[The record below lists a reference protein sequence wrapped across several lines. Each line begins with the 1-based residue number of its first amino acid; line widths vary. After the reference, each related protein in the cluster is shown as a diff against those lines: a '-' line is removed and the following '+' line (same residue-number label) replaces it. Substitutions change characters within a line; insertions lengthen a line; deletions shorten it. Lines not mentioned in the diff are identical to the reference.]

1 MGQSPLNT
9 KLDKEALLVTIIL
22 IVVTDLTYS
31 SRLLEAVNSNNQ
43 Y

>member
-22 IVVTDLTYS
+22 NVLAGLTLFSASVRS
-31 SRLLEAVNSNNQ
+31 SK
-43 Y
+43 